1 MVLGCSKQQLAG
13 PLGCSMLLQLAD
25 ISDSIGT
32 TGCNLRIHDAG
43 ASLESRIDHFCAICY

>member
-1 MVLGCSKQQLAG
+1 MVLGCSKQLLAG
-13 PLGCSMLLQLAD
+13 PLDCSMLLQLAD

-43 ASLESRIDHFCAICY
+43 ASLESRIDHFCGICY